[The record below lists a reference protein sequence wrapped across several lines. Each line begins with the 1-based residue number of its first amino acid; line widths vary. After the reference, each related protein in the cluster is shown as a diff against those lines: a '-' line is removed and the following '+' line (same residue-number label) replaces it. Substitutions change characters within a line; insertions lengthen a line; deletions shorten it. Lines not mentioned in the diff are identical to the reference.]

1 MPSPQYRL
9 WPEVAMSDTRFMSA
23 KEKERVL
30 KQWGTFLKHG
40 CRREHFT
47 KTLYDHLNQHCS
59 FIAHYDRGGFYATY
73 FENGDD
79 TAHFLTQFDKRGDC
93 QSVEYGGTGWMKGEY
108 SDVNRAM
115 VEVAAQCAPQ
125 LMEQALQKQRTADII
140 TARALLAKHGIT
152 VNID

>member
-1 MPSPQYRL
+1 MDY
-9 WPEVAMSDTRFMSA
+9 AFKDTRVMSA
-23 KEKERVL
+23 REKQRVL
-30 KQWGTFLKHG
+30 KQWETFLMYG

-47 KTLYDHLNQHCS
+47 KPLYDHLIQHCS

-73 FENGDD
+73 FVNGDD

-93 QSVEYGGTGWMKGEY
+93 ESVEYGGTSWLKGEY
-108 SDVNRAM
+108 SDINRAM

-125 LMEQALQKQRTADII
+125 LMEQALQKQRTIDIL
-140 TARALLAKHGIT
+140 TARRLLAKHGIT